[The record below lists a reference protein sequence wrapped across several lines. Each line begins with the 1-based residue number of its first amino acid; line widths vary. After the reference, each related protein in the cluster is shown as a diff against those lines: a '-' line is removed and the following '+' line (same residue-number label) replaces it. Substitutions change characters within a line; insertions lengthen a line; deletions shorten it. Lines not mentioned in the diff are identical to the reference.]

1 MLQQDVHFGSMKQA
15 HDDDASISGILS
27 RVLEDRAEFSPAED
41 RQMRRPPN
49 IDVPITLLQT
59 GRWDL
64 AFHVVWL
71 ATRLTPDLQDDPALP
86 GMAQA
91 HAVST
96 GKNHALGREFATKM
110 AYLAHAKK
118 QIPLS
123 IAWKMLAAD
132 ATKPATILVF
142 IPQLTRIVAM
152 NPVDMDPKQRMAVQN
167 ALEVW
172 LDAAEGRYAKLSG
185 RSLFTLQFS
194 AAKPAPISVI
204 DIDPK
209 LRGIDQPAL
218 EDKET
223 VTVSHVPEVEVPCA
237 MVMQRPV
244 AKLTVE
250 NAAFNPLIDRWMALK
265 LAPDLQAMRAT
276 LVAEYPHAVDAI
288 DLLMRDLRTGQPIRL
303 NPMVIVG
310 PPGNGKSRLV
320 RRFAELLKVGM
331 VRFDASNA
339 SDSVGF
345 GGTPRGWTG
354 SVPSLPAR
362 AILQHNSP
370 SILISIDEIEKC
382 GTGTQNGNFLS
393 TLTPYLER
401 ETSSEIRDVSLDAVM
416 DLSWIS
422 YIATA
427 NTDVGLPSQIKDRF
441 RVVRMPA
448 PTLEH
453 LPALVRNVLA
463 EMAHDDGLD
472 LDSIE
477 PLQDDELAVAGA
489 AWARSKFSIRALQKI
504 VNATVEA
511 RAMFPGMRH

>member
-1 MLQQDVHFGSMKQA
+1 
-15 HDDDASISGILS
+15 
-27 RVLEDRAEFSPAED
+27 
-41 RQMRRPPN
+41 MRRPPN

-71 ATRLTPDLQDDPALP
+71 ATRLTPDFQDDPALP

-91 HAVST
+91 HAVSS

-110 AYLAHAKK
+110 ADMARSKG
-118 QIPLS
+118 QVPLS
-123 IAWKMLAAD
+123 IAWQMLAAN
-132 ATKPATILVF
+132 ATKPSTILAF

-167 ALEVW
+167 ALGVW
-172 LDAAEGRYAKLSG
+172 LDAAEGRYTDRSTH
-185 RSLFTLQFS
+185 SLFTLQFS
-194 AAKPAPISVI
+194 EPNPSPAAKFDREAVEPPV
-204 DIDPK
+204 
-209 LRGIDQPAL
+209 LR
-218 EDKET
+218 EFE
-223 VTVSHVPEVEVPCA
+223 PEQQGVPCA

-244 AKLTVE
+244 GKLTVE

-276 LVAEYPHAVDAI
+276 LVAEYPHAVGAI
-288 DLLMRDLRTGQPIRL
+288 DLLMRDLRQGQPIQVS
-303 NPMVIVG
+303 PMILVS
-310 PPGNGKSRLV
+310 PPGCGKTRLV
-320 RRFAELLKVGM
+320 RRFAEMLNVGI

-362 AILQHNSP
+362 AILQHKSP

-382 GTGTQNGNFLS
+382 ATGHQNGNFLS

-401 ETSSEIRDVSLDAVM
+401 ETSSALRDVSLDAVM
-416 DLSWIS
+416 DLSWVT
-422 YIATA
+422 YVATA
-427 NTDVGLPSQIKDRF
+427 NTDTGLPSQIRDRF
-441 RVVRMPA
+441 RVIRMPT

-463 EMAHDDGLD
+463 EKAHDDGLD
-472 LDSIE
+472 PAWAETLE
-477 PLQDDELAVAGA
+477 DDELNLVGA
-489 AWARSKFSIRALQKI
+489 AWQKHRFSIRALQKI
-504 VNATVEA
+504 VSAVIDT
-511 RAMFPGMRH
+511 RAALAPRH

>member
-1 MLQQDVHFGSMKQA
+1 
-15 HDDDASISGILS
+15 
-27 RVLEDRAEFSPAED
+27 
-41 RQMRRPPN
+41 MRTAPN
-49 IDVPITLLQT
+49 LHLPIKLLQT
-59 GRWDL
+59 GRWDY
-64 AFHVVWL
+64 AFDIVWQ
-71 ATRLTPDLQDDPALP
+71 ATRTIPEFQDDEALP
-86 GMAQA
+86 CLAQA
-91 HAVST
+91 AAVRN
-96 GKNHALGREFATKM
+96 GKNHALGREFSDKM
-110 AYLAHAKK
+110 ADFARSKK

-123 IAWKMLAAD
+123 IAWQMLAAD
-132 ATKPATILVF
+132 VRKPHTILTF
-142 IPQLTRIVAM
+142 IPQLTRVVAM
-152 NPVDMDPKQRMAVQN
+152 NPVVMTPKEVMALQK

-172 LDAAEGRYAKLSG
+172 MDAAEGRYTDRSTH
-185 RSLFTLQFS
+185 SLFTLQFS
-194 AAKPAPISVI
+194 EPNPSPAAKFDREAVEPPV
-204 DIDPK
+204 
-209 LRGIDQPAL
+209 LR
-218 EDKET
+218 EFE
-223 VTVSHVPEVEVPCA
+223 PEQQEVPCA

-244 AKLTVE
+244 GKLTVE

-276 LVAEYPHAVDAI
+276 LVAEYPHAVGAI

-320 RRFAELLKVGM
+320 RRFAELLGVGM

-401 ETSSEIRDVSLDAVM
+401 ETSSAIRDVSLDAVM
-416 DLSWIS
+416 DLSWVT
-422 YIATA
+422 YVATA
-427 NTDVGLPSQIKDRF
+427 NTDTGLPSQIRDRF
-441 RVVRMPA
+441 RVIRMPA

-477 PLQDDELAVAGA
+477 PLQEDELHVAGG

>member
-1 MLQQDVHFGSMKQA
+1 
-15 HDDDASISGILS
+15 
-27 RVLEDRAEFSPAED
+27 
-41 RQMRRPPN
+41 MRRPPN

-71 ATRLTPDLQDDPALP
+71 ATRLTPDFQDDPALP

-91 HAVST
+91 HAVSS

-110 AYLAHAKK
+110 ADMARAKK

-123 IAWKMLAAD
+123 LAWAMLAAD
-132 ATKPATILVF
+132 ATKPATILAFV
-142 IPQLTRIVAM
+142 PQLTRVVAM

-172 LDAAEGRYAKLSG
+172 LDAAEGRYTDRSTH
-185 RSLFTLQFS
+185 SLFTLQFAEQKPV
-194 AAKPAPISVI
+194 AATGFDREAV
-204 DIDPK
+204 DPPV
-209 LRGIDQPAL
+209 LR
-218 EDKET
+218 EFE
-223 VTVSHVPEVEVPCA
+223 PEVPAVPCA

-250 NAAFNPLIDRWMALK
+250 NAAFNTLIDRWMALA
-265 LAPDLQAMRAT
+265 LAPDVVKMRAT
-276 LVAEYPHAVDAI
+276 LVAEYPHAVGAI

-320 RRFAELLKVGM
+320 RRFAELLNVGM

-362 AILQHNSP
+362 AILQHKSP
-370 SILISIDEIEKC
+370 SILIAIDEIEKC

-393 TLTPYLER
+393 TLTPYLEI
-401 ETSSEIRDVSLDAVM
+401 ETSSAIRDVSLDVLM
-416 DLSWIS
+416 DFSWVT
-422 YIATA
+422 YVATA

-441 RVVRMPA
+441 RVIRMPA
-448 PTLEH
+448 PTLAH
-453 LPALVRNVLA
+453 LPALIRNVLA
-463 EMAHDDGLD
+463 EKAHDDGLD
-472 LDSIE
+472 VDSIE

-504 VNATVEA
+504 VNATLDA
-511 RAMFPGMRH
+511 RALFPGMRH

>member
-1 MLQQDVHFGSMKQA
+1 MTTA
-15 HDDDASISGILS
+15 PDDDTIISRFLI
-27 RVLEDRAEFSPAED
+27 RVLEDRAEFAPNQE

-71 ATRLTPDLQDDPALP
+71 ATRLTPDFQDDPALP

-91 HAVST
+91 HAVSS

-110 AYLAHAKK
+110 ADMARAKK

-123 IAWKMLAAD
+123 LAWAMLAAD
-132 ATKPATILVF
+132 ARNPATILAFV
-142 IPQLTRIVAM
+142 PQLTRVVAM
-152 NPVDMDPKQRMAVQN
+152 NPVDMEPKQRMAVQN

-172 LDAAEGRYAKLSG
+172 LDAAEGRYTDRSTH
-185 RSLFTLQFS
+185 SLFTLQFS
-194 AAKPAPISVI
+194 EQNPSPAAKFDREAVEPV
-204 DIDPK
+204 
-209 LRGIDQPAL
+209 LR
-218 EDKET
+218 EFE
-223 VTVSHVPEVEVPCA
+223 PEQQEVPCA

-244 AKLTVE
+244 GKLTVE
-250 NAAFNPLIDRWMALK
+250 NAAFGSLIERWMALK

-276 LVAEYPHAVDAI
+276 LVAEYPHAVGAI
-288 DLLMRDLRTGQPIRL
+288 DLLMRDLRQGQPIQVS
-303 NPMVIVG
+303 PMILVS
-310 PPGNGKSRLV
+310 PPGCGKTRLV
-320 RRFAELLKVGM
+320 RRFAEMLNVGL

-362 AILQHNSP
+362 AILQHKSP
-370 SILISIDEIEKC
+370 SILIAIDEIEKC

-393 TLTPYLER
+393 TLTPYLEI
-401 ETSSEIRDVSLDAVM
+401 ETSSAIRDVSLDVLM
-416 DLSWIS
+416 DFSWVT
-422 YIATA
+422 YVATA

-441 RVVRMPA
+441 RVIRMPA
-448 PTLEH
+448 PTLAH
-453 LPALVRNVLA
+453 LPALIRNVLA
-463 EMAHDDGLD
+463 EKAHDDGLD
-472 LDSIE
+472 VDSIE

-504 VNATVEA
+504 VNATIDA
-511 RAMFPGMRH
+511 RARFPGMRH

>member
-1 MLQQDVHFGSMKQA
+1 
-15 HDDDASISGILS
+15 
-27 RVLEDRAEFSPAED
+27 
-41 RQMRRPPN
+41 MRRPPN
-49 IDVPITLLQT
+49 IDVPITLLQI

-64 AFHVVWL
+64 AFHAVWL
-71 ATRLTPDLQDDPALP
+71 ATRTIPNSRTTSLP
-86 GMAQA
+86 GMVQA
-91 HAVST
+91 HAVSN
-96 GKNHALGREFATKM
+96 GKNHALGRQFADRM
-110 AYLAHAKK
+110 ADMARSKK

-123 IAWKMLAAD
+123 LAWQMLAAD
-132 ATKPATILVF
+132 ARKPATIMAF
-142 IPQLTRIVAM
+142 IPQLTRLVAM
-152 NPVDMDPKQRMAVQN
+152 NPVDLPPKQRTAVQN

-172 LDAAEGRYAKLSG
+172 LDAAEGRYAGAKH
-185 RSLFTLQFS
+185 SLFALQFETQQ
-194 AAKPAPISVI
+194 KPIQ
-204 DIDPK
+204 
-209 LRGIDQPAL
+209 LLEIDQPSS
-218 EDKET
+218 DYP
-223 VTVSHVPEVEVPCA
+223 PEQEVPCA

-250 NAAFNPLIDRWMALK
+250 NIAFGTLIDRWIALK
-265 LAPDLQAMRAT
+265 LAPDVHAMRAT
-276 LVAEYPHAVDAI
+276 LVSEYPHAVGAI
-288 DLLMRDLRTGQPIRL
+288 DLLMRDLRQGQPIRL

-320 RRFAELLKVGM
+320 RRFAELLNVGM

-354 SVPSLPAR
+354 SVPSLPTR
-362 AILQHNSP
+362 AILQHMSP

-393 TLTPYLER
+393 TLTPYLEI
-401 ETSSEIRDVSLDAVM
+401 ETSSAIRDVSLDTVM

-441 RVVRMPA
+441 RVIRMPA

-453 LPALVRNVLA
+453 LPALVSNVLA
-463 EMAHDDGLD
+463 EKAHDDGLD
-472 LDSIE
+472 VDLIE

-504 VNATVEA
+504 VNATIDA